1 MFKKFSFIYLLIFS
15 LFLIFPFSKV
25 NALTLK
31 DGTLVD
37 ETNAHLYISENIDN
51 IPSYSRKDYFLT
63 TKSINY
69 TISGVLYDN
78 ILTIFYFTEYNSVS
92 EKAFYIENYN
102 YFLYDIDRQCFFY
115 RYNATE
121 VLNENSI
128 FVSYSSNA
136 GNNYIKYVDVINS
149 SLSLIYN
156 DVEVLQ
162 NNWQF
167 SNKLKLTFTSN
178 VDDYNLI
185 LKDSDNNVININ
197 EDNSYTLIKGNTYTY
212 VAIKEDYKKIEESIT
227 ISENTTINL
236 NFELIID
243 KTSINSI
250 FSSFTSNYINFLSI
264 IYDNVIFLFLV
275 SIILIFS
282 IILLI
287 KKLF

>member
-1 MFKKFSFIYLLIFS
+1 MFKKFSYIYLLIFS

-51 IPSYSRKDYFLT
+51 IQSYSRKDYFLT

-69 TISGVLYDN
+69 TISDVLYDN
-78 ILTIFYFTEYNSVS
+78 ILTIFYFTEYKDVS

-102 YFLYDIDRQCFFY
+102 YFLYDIDRQGFFY